1 MDKPMSHLFILPVS
15 SFYRRFIESFNEPVA
30 NRSALQSNSLPIFER
45 GYRGFVFQ
53 DVADFIESLEDAS
66 LGEGIDWKSDSGA
79 ALDRKCLGSEIDR
92 YGPTW
97 LQQRVS
103 LSIHNNRQESIF

>member
-30 NRSALQSNSLPIFER
+30 NRSALQSSNLPIFER

-53 DVADFIESLEDAS
+53 DVADFIEALEDAR
-66 LGEGIDWKSDSGA
+66 LREGVDWKSDSGA
-79 ALDRKCLGSEIDR
+79 VLDRKCLGREIVR
-92 YGPTW
+92 YRGAG
-97 LQQRVS
+97 LQQAVS
-103 LSIHNNRQESIF
+103 PGVHNKRQQTVY